1 MNKKNLTGLAWQLG
15 KDVFGRYSSCETDRS
30 QTYKLRIRE
39 KLVRQYASNV
49 KPDTPTDNSAG
60 AGS

>member
-15 KDVFGRYSSCETDRS
+15 KNVFGRYSSYETDRS

-39 KLVRQYASNV
+39 KLVRQHASKV
-49 KPDTPTDNSAG
+49 RPDTPTDNSADT
-60 AGS
+60 GS